1 MLDSKDKSKL
11 PASKEE
17 SASLSSGLSRRSEP
31 LGASETPSGWTPGL
45 VVRKAVR
52 SVVALGFRQACGYA
66 LNGIGTALL
75 ARLLSPSE
83 FGLYAIITF
92 TLSFLTSF
100 GDAGLGASLIREAE
114 EPAEKDFRAVFTV
127 QQMLVFAVVVLFWLA
142 SPRVALA
149 YHLPSHGAWLFRLAA
164 VSLLVTSFQVI
175 PQIRLERRLAF
186 DKLAL
191 VEVGMALAFNVTAV
205 VLAWRGWGA
214 MSFALGMLARSAAG
228 VMLANLVSPWP
239 MGWAWDWARVRRHLR
254 FGLPYQ
260 GIGLVSLVKDSIA
273 PVFVGLMLGTSQLGY
288 INWASTV
295 AVYPVVALAALQRI
309 YLPAFSRMQEHR
321 EALGRLVEQT
331 LRATHGVVAPLAVL
345 TLVLIEP
352 ITRIV
357 FGGKWLVALPLFYFF
372 WIPNIFSPTTAPL
385 MALLNALGRSRTTF
399 SFALLWMLG
408 TWVLGVPLILLFGA
422 RGYAM
427 ACAGV
432 SLTTVLLFRVAQAQ
446 LPFRVLSPIL
456 PVWGWAATMG
466 FGAYLFRRALPPAG
480 LVGLVGQLGLDL
492 LAYAV
497 GLVIIYPST
506 ARKTWVWIRGEAW
519 NPASR

>member
-1 MLDSKDKSKL
+1 MLDSKDKRKF
-11 PASKEE
+11 PASPEE
-17 SASLSSGLSRRSEP
+17 STSLPSVRREPQDASDAR
-31 LGASETPSGWTPGL
+31 SGWTPSL

-52 SVVALGFRQACGYA
+52 GVVALGVRQACGYA

-114 EPAEKDFRAVFTV
+114 EPAERDYRAVFTV

-142 SPRVALA
+142 SPGVASG
-149 YHLPSHGAWLFRLAA
+149 YHLPSSGAWLFRLAA
-164 VSLLVTSFQVI
+164 LSLLVTSFQVI

-191 VEVGMALAFNVTAV
+191 VEVGMALVYNLTAV

-228 VMLANLVSPWP
+228 VMLANLVSPWS
-239 MGWAWDWARVRRHLR
+239 MGWAWDWVRVRRHLR

-260 GIGLVSLVKDSIA
+260 GIGFVSLVKDSIA

-288 INWASTV
+288 INWANTV
-295 AVYPVVALAALQRI
+295 AVYPTVVLAALQRI
-309 YLPAFSRMQEHR
+309 YLPAYSRMQEHR

-331 LRATHGVVAPLAVL
+331 LRAAHGVAAPLAVL

-352 ITRIV
+352 TTRLV

-372 WIPNIFSPTTAPL
+372 WIPNIFSPTSAPL

-399 SFALLWMLG
+399 SFALLWMFG
-408 TWVLGVPLILLFGA
+408 TWALGVPLILLFGA

-432 SLTTVLLFRVAQAQ
+432 SLTTILLFRVAQAQ
-446 LPFRVLSPIL
+446 LSFRVVSPIV
-456 PVWGWAATMG
+456 PVWAWAAATG
-466 FGAYLFRRALPPAG
+466 VGAYLFRRALPPVS
-480 LVGLVGQLGLDL
+480 LVGLAGHVALDL
-492 LAYAV
+492 TAYAT
-497 GLVIIYPST
+497 GLAIIYPGT